1 MASLSRGRPRPIRPA
16 RSAVRF
22 PAFAAPIRHLAVDAL
37 DWVLPQRC
45 PGCGLPAPAE
55 HALCESCLAAIPR
68 IERALCARCLLES
81 REPHGCR
88 RHPGMTVHAA
98 WLFEARAQAFVHALK
113 YGARPGLARGRGGSL
128 LAALPASA
136 RRAELV
142 LSMPHHRARLRE
154 RGVDA
159 SGALAE
165 ALARALPAP
174 RVTGA
179 LARVRATPP
188 QAGRRERERRTAMA
202 GAFLVTEP
210 SAVAGRRVLLVD
222 DVVTTGATFA
232 ASLEA
237 LRGAGAEARG
247 VALAWAP

>member
-1 MASLSRGRPRPIRPA
+1 MAALSRGRPRPIRLATLLAHLPDL
-16 RSAVRF
+16 
-22 PAFAAPIRHLAVDAL
+22 AAPFRRVATDAL
-37 DWVLPQRC
+37 ELVLPQRC
-45 PGCGLPAPAE
+45 PGCGWPASPE
-55 HALCESCLAAIPR
+55 HALCESCLSAIPR
-68 IERALCARCLLES
+68 IDRALCARCLLES

-88 RHPGMTVHAA
+88 RHPGMAVHAA
-98 WLFEARAQAFVHALK
+98 WLFDARAQAFIHALK
-113 YGARPGLARGRGGSL
+113 YGARPSLARGRGDSL
-128 LAALPASA
+128 LAALPESA

-159 SGALAE
+159 SGALAD

-174 RVTGA
+174 RVLGA

-188 QAGRRERERRTAMA
+188 QAGRRERERRAAMT
-202 GAFLVTEP
+202 GAFFVIEP

-237 LRGAGAEARG
+237 LREAGAEARG